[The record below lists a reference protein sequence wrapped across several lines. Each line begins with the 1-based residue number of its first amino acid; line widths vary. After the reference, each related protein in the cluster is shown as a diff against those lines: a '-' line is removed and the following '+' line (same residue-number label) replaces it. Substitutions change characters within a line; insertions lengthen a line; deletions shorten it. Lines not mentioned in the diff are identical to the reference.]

1 MTHVICRLTAKARD
15 QLRNPMLGNLI
26 WATFTF
32 NKQTKEKTTT
42 LSRLSAREGE
52 EVELTAADDDITAT
66 VTEQDDEVDDNRDE
80 DFDDSTCDKD
90 DGGAERSD
98 LSLSTLP
105 ASVFSS
111 CSVAALSAADRLEFC
126 RRSNNTW
133 HTHTHTYTLC
143 FKRATFLF
151 FCTISVKSKPILII
165 SVHIIISKL
174 VSL

>member
-1 MTHVICRLTAKARD
+1 
-15 QLRNPMLGNLI
+15 MLGNLI

-66 VTEQDDEVDDNRDE
+66 VTEQDDDVDDNRDE

-126 RRSNNTW
+126 RRNNNTW
-133 HTHTHTYTLC
+133 HTHTHTCRVSKERRHFY
-143 FKRATFLF
+143 FLYNF
-151 FCTISVKSKPILII
+151 SQK
-165 SVHIIISKL
+165 
-174 VSL
+174 